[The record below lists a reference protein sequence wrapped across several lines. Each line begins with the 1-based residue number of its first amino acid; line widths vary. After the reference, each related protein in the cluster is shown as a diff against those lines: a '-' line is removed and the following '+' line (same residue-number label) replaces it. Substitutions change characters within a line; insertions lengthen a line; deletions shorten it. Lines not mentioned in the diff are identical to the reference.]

1 MASTRP
7 NRGHARTLLRRAAFA
22 LCALLIPTA
31 AFAAVTAKGRVE
43 GASQLQ
49 NPVWNEAK
57 DKSSHRYNF
66 REPSPTVRPD
76 VRTLTGFLPKEL
88 CIVALG
94 EGAKARPEPL
104 RVSLLGG
111 RFSPVTLVVP
121 QGQAI
126 QFENRDPFPHRIYTV
141 GQGGLPP
148 GEIQPTKTRAWTP
161 PGPGK
166 YELRDELSPSVRGWV
181 VVEPKAVAVAY
192 PNRAGEYAISLE
204 PGTYTFR
211 GYFNGEAV
219 GKELPVTVAPAPA
232 DQLVK
237 DALVV
242 GEKPKSDDKPKAD

>member
-1 MASTRP
+1 MAPSRPLRGRAST
-7 NRGHARTLLRRAAFA
+7 TIRRAGLV

-43 GASQLQ
+43 GTSQLL

-57 DKSSHRYNF
+57 EKTSHRYNF

-76 VRTLTGFLPKEL
+76 VRVLTGFLPKEL

-94 EGAKARPEPL
+94 EGAKARPEAL

-126 QFENRDPFPHRIYTV
+126 QFENRDPFPHRIFTV
-141 GQGGLPP
+141 GQGGLPA

-166 YELRDELSPSVRGWV
+166 YELRDELAPSVRGWV

-192 PNRAGEYAISLE
+192 PNRAGEFAISLE
-204 PGTYTFR
+204 PGSYTLR
-211 GYFNGEAV
+211 GFFNGEAV
-219 GKELPVTVAPAPA
+219 GKELPVTIAPAPLE
-232 DQLVK
+232 QLVK
-237 DALVV
+237 DALIV
-242 GEKPKSDDKPKAD
+242 GEKPKGEEKPKAE